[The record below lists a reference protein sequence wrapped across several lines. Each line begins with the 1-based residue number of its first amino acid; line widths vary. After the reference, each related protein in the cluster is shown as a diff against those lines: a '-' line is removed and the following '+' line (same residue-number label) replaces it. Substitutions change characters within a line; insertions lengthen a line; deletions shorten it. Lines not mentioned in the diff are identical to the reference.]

1 VKTLL
6 ASLLSVLLCVPTLPA
21 YAIGTDDLPDIG
33 SPAEATISLD
43 DEYRIGLSV
52 LREYRNADQILE
64 DPEITQYIDTVGHRL
79 SSDAQDGKHRFH
91 FVVVKEPII
100 NAFAVPG
107 GFVFVNSGLVLA
119 TRNESELAGVLA
131 HEISHV
137 TQRHIIRS
145 LLEQRKS
152 SLAATAAMLAAILLG
167 AASHSGGDAA
177 MAGIAGAQTMALA
190 QQMSFS
196 RDMES
201 EADRVGV
208 GVLSRAGFDPNG
220 MPNFFEV
227 LASISGGRET
237 NLPAIVLSH
246 PVTSDRIAEARSRVA
261 ELPARSVSDSVSYS
275 IARERIRVLTTPP
288 GDSSLTYY
296 TARDKLPD
304 ETKTADQYGKAIALM
319 NSGEPARAVP
329 ILRTLS
335 EKHESIVQ
343 YYDALGQAQLAAGD
357 RSGTIATF
365 ERAMKLFPRDV
376 PTTIRYAEALTRF
389 GQAKQAHDILLDLFN
404 NVEPTP
410 AQVRQL
416 AITANAAE
424 DVGDAYFYM
433 SEYHIMSGD
442 LALAANQLQL
452 ALSVPKL
459 SNVQRARF
467 RARLD
472 ELRAAMPK
480 RMNRQ
485 QQNGPN
491 SGR

>member
-1 VKTLL
+1 VKIFRALFLTALICS
-6 ASLLSVLLCVPTLPA
+6 ANRPVFAVGP
-21 YAIGTDDLPDIG
+21 DDLPDIG
-33 SPAEATISLD
+33 SPAEAAISLD
-43 DEYRIGLSV
+43 DEYRIGLGV
-52 LREYRNADQILE
+52 LREFRNADQVLE
-64 DPEITQYIDTVGHRL
+64 DPEITQYIDTIGHRL

-91 FVVVKEPII
+91 FVVVKDPEI

-137 TQRHIIRS
+137 TQRHIVRS

-152 SLAATAAMLAAILLG
+152 ALASTAAMLVAILLG
-167 AASHSGGDAA
+167 AAAHGGGDAA
-177 MAGIAGAQTMALA
+177 MAGIAGAQTLALA

-201 EADRVGV
+201 EADRVGMS
-208 GVLSRAGFDPNG
+208 VLSRAGFDPNG

-227 LASISGGRET
+227 IASESGGRES
-237 NLPAIVLSH
+237 NLPAIIMNH
-246 PVTSDRIAEARSRVA
+246 PVTSERIAEARARVS
-261 ELPARSVSDSVSYS
+261 ELPRRSVVDSTSYA
-275 IARERIRVLTTPP
+275 IARERTRVLTTPSGESAVP
-288 GDSSLTYY
+288 YY
-296 TARDKLPD
+296 LAREKNNSGLKP
-304 ETKTADQYGKAIALM
+304 TDQYGKAVALI
-319 NSGEPARAVP
+319 NSGDAARAVP
-329 ILRTLS
+329 ILRNLVDKNQAV
-335 EKHESIVQ
+335 EQ
-343 YYDALGQAQLAAGD
+343 YYAALGQAEAEAGD
-357 RSGTIATF
+357 KTAAIATF

-376 PTTIRYAEALTRF
+376 PISVRYGEALLRF
-389 GQAKQAHDILLDLFN
+389 DQPKQAHDILLDLFN
-404 NVEPTP
+404 TVEPTP

-416 AITANAAE
+416 ALLANAAD

-442 LALAANQLQL
+442 LGLAANQLQL

-472 ELRAAMPK
+472 EIRAAMPR
-480 RMNRQ
+480 RMTRPQGNE
-485 QQNGPN
+485 G
-491 SGR
+491 GR